1 MNKIVST
8 TLAALLS
15 GCASYKVEVIE
26 EAPSIRRAI
35 AASDPITVKQENS
48 YPEGFQCFEPMMFA
62 LTLGLIP
69 THCVNTYSVSS
80 AAPTTD
86 QQEAI
91 VLGTFKITTMGGWA
105 ALIIAPLPKWRFGSP
120 SEPELE
126 IKQALSHE
134 Q

>member
-1 MNKIVST
+1 MNKIISV
-8 TLAALLS
+8 TLAILLS
-15 GCASYKVEVIE
+15 ACATYKVEIIE
-26 EAPSIRRAI
+26 ETPSAQKAI
-35 AASDPITVKQENS
+35 AASTPITVTQESS
-48 YPEGFQCFEPMMFA
+48 YPKGFQCFEPMMFV

-86 QQEAI
+86 QQEA
-91 VLGTFKITTMGGWA
+91 VALGTFKITTMGGWA
-105 ALIIAPLPKWRFGSP
+105 ALIIAPLPKWKFGSP

-126 IKQALSHE
+126 IKQVLSHE